1 MLNQGEF
8 IDLGTLPQG
17 YWIQFLARTP
27 GNGALELSGWLLAV
41 TSTPSEAEMLG
52 LPWQMAEGTGTG

>member
-8 IDLGTLPQG
+8 VDLGTLPQG

-41 TSTPSEAEMLG
+41 TSTSSEAEMLG
-52 LPWQMAEGTGTG
+52 LPW